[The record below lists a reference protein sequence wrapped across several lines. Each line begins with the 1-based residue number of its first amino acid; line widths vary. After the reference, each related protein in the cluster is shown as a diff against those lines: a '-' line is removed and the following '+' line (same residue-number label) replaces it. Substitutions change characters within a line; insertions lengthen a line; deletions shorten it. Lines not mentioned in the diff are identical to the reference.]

1 MPETSKPPAKNRRS
15 GERRTGARGAPGG
28 AVWYVLGFLL
38 LLAVAQA
45 FFVQLQSGETIP
57 YSEFKTLVRED
68 KVQDVVLAEERVRG
82 TLKPTSADGKGKP
95 FTAVRVVADAK
106 LPEELEQHGVKYTGE
121 VANRWLSDVLGWIIP
136 LIFIVGLWTFFLRR
150 MGGAEGG
157 VMSFARSKAKIYADD
172 DVKVSF
178 GDVAGVDEAEEEL
191 KEIVEFLKT
200 PRKYTAI
207 GGKIPKG
214 VLLVGPPGTGKTLL
228 ARAVAGE
235 AKVPFFS
242 LSGSEF
248 VEMFVGVGA
257 ARVRDLFGQA
267 EAKAPCIVFI
277 DELDALGK
285 VRIQTPM
292 GSHEER
298 EQTLN
303 QLLAEMDGFDGRK
316 GIIIM
321 GATNRPEVLDPAL
334 LRPGR
339 FDRQVLVD
347 KPDIRGREDILRIH
361 VKAVKIGESVDLKV
375 IAARTAGFAGADLA
389 NLVNEA
395 ALLAARRDK
404 TSVDR
409 KDFDEAIDRI
419 IAGLEKKRA
428 MSDKERRIV
437 AFHESGHAIVA
448 SLLPN
453 LDPVHKISI
462 IGRGFGA
469 LGYTMQLPLED
480 RYLMSRSD
488 LKSELAVLLGGR
500 SAEEIAF
507 GEISTG
513 ARNDLQR
520 ATDIARAMVTEY
532 GMSESLGAV
541 NYDGQRGTK
550 FIDTPFMNERGPHS
564 EDTAQKIDFEVSR
577 IISDAHNEARRLLRE
592 RRDILDELSAR
603 LLDKEVVEGD
613 ELRALLGPVPPKQ
626 PDTIPPV
633 VEHPATREA

>member
-1 MPETSKPPAKNRRS
+1 MPEPKPSSKNRRT
-15 GERRTGARGAPGG
+15 GERRTGPRTPPGS

-38 LLAVAQA
+38 LLALANA
-45 FFVQLQSGETIP
+45 FFLQLQSGETLS
-57 YSEFKTLVRED
+57 YSDFKVKVRADQVQEVTLSD
-68 KVQDVVLAEERVRG
+68 DRVRG
-82 TLKPTSADGKGKP
+82 VLKPTDGGKGKL
-95 FTAVRVVADAK
+95 FSAIRVTDPK
-106 LPEELEQHGVKYTGE
+106 LSEELDAHGVKYAGE
-121 VANRWLSDVLGWIIP
+121 VASRWVSDVIGWIIP
-136 LIFIVGLWTFFLRR
+136 LLLIVGLWTFFLRR

-157 VMSFARSKAKIYADD
+157 IMSFARSKAKIYADD

-200 PRKYTAI
+200 PKKYTSI

-257 ARVRDLFGQA
+257 ARVRDLFSQA

-347 KPDIRGREDILRIH
+347 KPDVRGREDILRIH
-361 VKAVKIGESVDLKV
+361 VKAVKLADGVDLKV

-395 ALLAARRDK
+395 ALLAARKDK
-404 TSVDR
+404 SAVEM
-409 KDFDEAIDRI
+409 KDFEEAIDRL
-419 IAGLEKKRA
+419 IAGLEKKRV
-428 MSDKERRIV
+428 MSPKERRIV
-437 AFHESGHAIVA
+437 AYHESGHAIVA
-448 SLLPN
+448 SVLPG

-462 IGRGFGA
+462 VQRGFGA

-480 RYLMSRSD
+480 RYLLTRED
-488 LKSELAVLLGGR
+488 LLSQLSVLLAGR
-500 SAEEIAF
+500 SAEQLAF
-507 GEISTG
+507 GHLSTG
-513 ARNDLQR
+513 AQNDLQR
-520 ATDIARAMVTEY
+520 ATDIARAMVTEF
-532 GMSESLGAV
+532 GMSELLGAV
-541 NYDGQRGTK
+541 NYNGNQRPV
-550 FIDTPFMNERGPHS
+550 FLDTPFASERGNYS
-564 EDTAQKIDFEVSR
+564 EETALKIDAEVKRILGEAHDTARRVLRDRRATLDVLSE
-577 IISDAHNEARRLLRE
+577 RLLE
-592 RRDILDELSAR
+592 
-603 LLDKEVVEGD
+603 KEVVEAD
-613 ELRALLGPVPPKQ
+613 ELKAIMGSVPPKD
-626 PDTIPPV
+626 PDGTVPLGVPDPGITTV
-633 VEHPATREA
+633 S